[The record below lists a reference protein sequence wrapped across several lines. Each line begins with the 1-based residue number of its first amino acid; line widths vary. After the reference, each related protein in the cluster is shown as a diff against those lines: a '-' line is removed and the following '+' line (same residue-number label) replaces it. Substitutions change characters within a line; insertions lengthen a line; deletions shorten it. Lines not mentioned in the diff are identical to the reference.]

1 MNNRLKQVRTSLGL
15 TQKEFAEQL
24 GVTVTYISLLE
35 GGNKEIGKQTKS
47 LLINVFN
54 VNRDWLET
62 GNGKM
67 FDVKPEPENPID
79 ALNNVNLL
87 VELAK
92 RSIDCLDDQ
101 TRATIVS
108 FVTELSKKLSND

>member
-1 MNNRLKQVRTSLGL
+1 MNNRLKELRNALKMSQES
-15 TQKEFAEQL
+15 FAETI
-24 GVTVTYISLLE
+24 GVSRITVSQWENGEKPISKSGLKLLY
-35 GGNKEIGKQTKS
+35 GS
-47 LLINVFN
+47 INVN
-54 VNRDWLET
+54 QTWLET
-62 GNGKM
+62 GEGPM
-67 FDVKPEPENPID
+67 FTVEKSPLD

>member
-1 MNNRLKQVRTSLGL
+1 MQNRIKQLREKLGL
-15 TQKEFAEQL
+15 SQIEFAKRI
-24 GVTVTYISLLE
+24 GVTNQTVSLWENGKVPLLE
-35 GGNKEIGKQTKS
+35 NSRYRIERE
-47 LLINVFN
+47 FN
-54 VNRDWLET
+54 VNRQWLET
-62 GNGKM
+62 GEGEM
-67 FDVKPEPENPID
+67 METPENPID